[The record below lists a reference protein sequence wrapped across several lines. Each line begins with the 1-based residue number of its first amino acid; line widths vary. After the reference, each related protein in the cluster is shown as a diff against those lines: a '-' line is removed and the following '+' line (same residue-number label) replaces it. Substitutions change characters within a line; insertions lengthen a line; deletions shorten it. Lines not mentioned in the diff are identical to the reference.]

1 MPDETNMLG
10 TYQNL
15 IAAAYRSRQ
24 SAYIFKKELK
34 RAMENGYDID
44 YAPQKPEKPVLDS
57 LLLWSIRTENLPVAY
72 ALIDAGADIDKPN
85 DNGVTALIL
94 TTRRLYVHNGE
105 SFVPLFEKLLKK
117 TRNIDAIDCNDE
129 TAIGALCWR
138 YVYTEGDRFFLPF
151 IKKMLHAGANPFLG
165 VWYTEN
171 TKQKYAKYKEQ
182 LVTMLSSYLEQKQE
196 LKKWETEDCYD
207 YEI

>member
-15 IAAAYRSRQ
+15 IASAYRSRQ
-24 SAYIFKKELK
+24 SAYIFKKELQ
-34 RAMENGYDID
+34 RAMKNGYDID
-44 YAPQKPEKPVLDS
+44 YAPQKPVLDS

-85 DNGVTALIL
+85 DNGVTALML
-94 TTRRLYVHNGE
+94 ATRRLYVHSSE
-105 SFVPLFEKLLKK
+105 SFVHLFEKLLKK
-117 TRNIDAIDCNDE
+117 TRNIDAIDCKDE

-196 LKKWETEDCYD
+196 LEKKEAETCYD